1 MIPEVQSRTIPDA
14 EHAEV
19 RASCAAVAARSNVA
33 ELFVD
38 VSERVACRD
47 PEREFKVVEACGRVR
62 LFILKNVDAEG
73 KSHWL
78 SRYVNTWTDTDD
90 AIDDLIAR
98 AA

>member
-1 MIPEVQSRTIPDA
+1 MIPEVQPRTISPA
-14 EHAEV
+14 EHEAV
-19 RASCAAVAARSNVA
+19 RASCAVVAARSNVE
-33 ELFVD
+33 ELYAD
-38 VSERVACRD
+38 VGERVACRGS
-47 PEREFKVVEACGRVR
+47 EREFKVVEASGRVR
-62 LFILKNVDAEG
+62 LFLLVSVDAEG